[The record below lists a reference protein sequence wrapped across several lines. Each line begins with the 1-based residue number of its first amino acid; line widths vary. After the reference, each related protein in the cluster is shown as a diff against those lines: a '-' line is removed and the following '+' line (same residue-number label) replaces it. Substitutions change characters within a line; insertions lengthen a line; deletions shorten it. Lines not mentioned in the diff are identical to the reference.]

1 MTTTTF
7 EVLTL
12 FPAAIEAFVGAGLL
26 GKAIAAGR
34 VAVHATDI
42 RAFSTD
48 RNRTVDDAPFGGGA
62 GMVIKPEP
70 VVAALESVIA
80 LRGPVHRVLLTPSA
94 PRFDQRVAER
104 LAAMPRIALLCG
116 RYEGIDDR
124 VREHY
129 VDECLSL
136 GDFVLGGGEVA
147 ALAII
152 EAVTRLCEGVV
163 GNPDS
168 IVGDSFATD
177 DTTDAILE
185 HPQYTR
191 PAVFRG
197 HAVPEV
203 LLGGNHGAIAR
214 WRRDAALARTWA
226 LRPELRRASLP
237 ADATVHL
244 AIDGAIDPDELAP
257 AIGDLAR
264 THGLADLVVLGG
276 SSREDGAELATRWS
290 RALGGR
296 PGVTVFGE
304 LKSLRRRMR
313 QRGRD
318 PWVIA
323 LTDAPGA
330 ARSAGEA
337 LDRWRACAP
346 VQGRDLVLFVPASAV
361 SAGPAPGELPQADAA
376 WWPDAID
383 GRLAPR
389 PVIADAPPP
398 AARVAFVARA
408 LTELAARRPAPDDSA
423 APSPQR

>member
-12 FPAAIEAFVGAGLL
+12 FPAAVEAFVRAGLL

-80 LRGPVHRVLLTPSA
+80 ARGPMHRVLLTPSA
-94 PRFDQRVAER
+94 PRFDQRAAER
-104 LAAMPRIALLCG
+104 LAVLPRIALICG
-116 RYEGIDDR
+116 RYEGVDDR

-129 VDECLSL
+129 VDECMSL

-147 ALAII
+147 ALAMI

-163 GNPDS
+163 GNPAS

-177 DTTDAILE
+177 HTRDALLE
-185 HPQYTR
+185 YPQYTR

-203 LLGGNHGAIAR
+203 LLGGNHAAIAR

-226 LRPELRRASLP
+226 VRPELRRAALP
-237 ADATVHL
+237 DDATLHL
-244 AIDGAIDPDELAP
+244 AVDGSVESDEVAAELGA
-257 AIGDLAR
+257 LAR
-264 THGLADLVVLGG
+264 THAIEDLIVLADGPL
-276 SSREDGAELATRWS
+276 EFAAELAAQWS
-290 RALGGR
+290 RTLGGR
-296 PGVTVFGE
+296 PGVTAFSD
-304 LKSLRRRMR
+304 LRAMRRRMR
-313 QRGRD
+313 QRGRE

-323 LTDAPGA
+323 LMDAPGA
-330 ARSAGEA
+330 ARSAGEV
-337 LDRWRACAP
+337 LDRWRGCAP
-346 VQGRDLVLFVPASAV
+346 VQGRDLVLYVPARM
-361 SAGPAPGELPQADAA
+361 SAGPAPLEAPEADGS
-376 WWPDAID
+376 WWPTLE
-383 GRLAPR
+383 GPLAQR
-389 PVIADAPPP
+389 PTIADAPPP
-398 AARVAFVARA
+398 ATRVAIVAWA
-408 LTELAARRPAPDDSA
+408 LAELAARRSASDDSA
-423 APSPQR
+423 ASTPQR